1 MRTTFDRRRFLLL
14 GAGGAAAAIAGG
26 GSAGAADPEFA
37 TVWRLSAD
45 WGYPVPPKSRTR
57 CLCSACR
64 AHAANK
70 IYLSRDEA
78 IAGRIHPCC
87 VCQPYSIQLLT
98 TDVAALAALTTAGS
112 ADLRTG
118 PVRTAFED
126 AVARAQE
133 PPPPPPIEAAPT
145 TTTTASTTSTTS
157 TTTAPTTTAPTTSA
171 PATTSAPGTTSP
183 TIIASP
189 PANPRDVDAS
199 SSNGRGE
206 LPAHAAVLGGSLPL
220 TGTDPKAIGA
230 IATAAMFAGAAAI
243 GLARRPASGGST
255 DEQS

>member
-1 MRTTFDRRRFLLL
+1 
-14 GAGGAAAAIAGG
+14 
-26 GSAGAADPEFA
+26 DPEFA

-98 TDVAALAALTTAGS
+98 TDVAVLAALTTAGS
-112 ADLRTG
+112 ADLRRG
-118 PVRTAFED
+118 PVRTAFEG

-133 PPPPPPIEAAPT
+133 PPPPPPPPPIEAEAP
-145 TTTTASTTSTTS
+145 
-157 TTTAPTTTAPTTSA
+157 TTTAPTTTAPTTTA
-171 PATTSAPGTTSP
+171 PTTT
-183 TIIASP
+183 
-189 PANPRDVDAS
+189 
-199 SSNGRGE
+199 
-206 LPAHAAVLGGSLPL
+206 
-220 TGTDPKAIGA
+220 
-230 IATAAMFAGAAAI
+230 
-243 GLARRPASGGST
+243 
-255 DEQS
+255 